1 MKQIERYSIGVG
13 DRFGHAAPAQLAAM
27 KKLLQDGALAVPVW
41 NKSNREHTLIGTE
54 PADVRSR
61 ADAAVKAGGWKHG
74 YYVDAD
80 HISQKTVGRFFTACD
95 FFTLDV
101 ADEVGSPAAP
111 HVVDAFVA
119 RHRSL
124 VGNLALPN
132 VTERITVNAGAIRE
146 AAGKYLLAAA
156 AAGAIYRRVA
166 AEKGEGAFITEVS
179 ADETDR
185 PLTPVELLV
194 FLAALADER
203 VPAQTIAPKFTG
215 RFNKG
220 VDYVGD
226 VTAFAREFD
235 LDLGV
240 IAYAVREF
248 GLPENLKLSVHS
260 GSDKFKLYPVIGR
273 LIRRHQAGLHLKTA
287 GTTWLEE
294 VAGLADAEGEG
305 AAIAKEVYGQ
315 ALARFD
321 EVCAPYASVIEID
334 RRQLPSAPT
343 VKAWLG
349 AQFARALT
357 HDQSCAEFNPH
368 LRQLVHVSFK
378 IAAEMGPRFHGAL
391 DANRDS
397 IAARISGN
405 LYHRHLKPLFLE

>member
-1 MKQIERYSIGVG
+1 
-13 DRFGHAAPAQLAAM
+13 
-27 KKLLQDGALAVPVW
+27 
-41 NKSNREHTLIGTE
+41 
-54 PADVRSR
+54 
-61 ADAAVKAGGWKHG
+61 
-74 YYVDAD
+74 
-80 HISQKTVGRFFTACD
+80 
-95 FFTLDV
+95 
-101 ADEVGSPAAP
+101 
-111 HVVDAFVA
+111 
-119 RHRSL
+119 
-124 VGNLALPN
+124 
-132 VTERITVNAGAIRE
+132 
-146 AAGKYLLAAA
+146 
-156 AAGAIYRRVA
+156 
-166 AEKGEGAFITEVS
+166 
-179 ADETDR
+179 
-185 PLTPVELLV
+185 
-194 FLAALADER
+194 
-203 VPAQTIAPKFTG
+203 
-215 RFNKG
+215 
-220 VDYVGD
+220 